1 MIKVGLTGGA
11 ASGKTTVCACFRK
24 KGIPV
29 SIADEL
35 ARDAVAPGSK
45 GFLEIVDHFGP
56 GVVAA
61 DGGLDRAVL
70 RQRLV
75 SNSEERSV
83 LESIVQPRVIQ
94 LMADFLEDAM
104 YNDEPVAVCEVPLL
118 FELDLAHMFDITVHV
133 GVDRSTQLA
142 RLTARDGVTQASAEA
157 LLSLQFSDGKKRRL
171 AHYVI
176 ENSGTLDQLEK
187 RFHEVFEKIVKK

>member
-24 KGIPV
+24 MGVPV

-45 GFLEIVDHFGP
+45 GFSEVVDHFGP

-61 DGGLDRAVL
+61 DGGLDRAAL

-94 LMADFLEDAM
+94 LMADFLGDAM
-104 YNDEPVAVCEVPLL
+104 YNGEPVAVCEVPLL
-118 FELDLAHMFDITVHV
+118 FELDLAHMFDVTVHV

-157 LLSLQFSDGKKRRL
+157 LLSLQFSDEKKRGL

-176 ENSGTLDQLEK
+176 ENSGTLDQLEN